1 MLLYVDKKKEKRRKV
16 KIFLFILLSIFILLA
31 NFSHFF
37 YALHHTPKKLT
48 TYKTSK
54 KTNDWYLNAQPA
66 ILFASRKTPIKAI
79 LVPKEISRENL
90 ITTISIF
97 AELKNKIQMLKIS
110 PKTPLFSEIKQ
121 AAQIFSPDLKI
132 SDENFDTI
140 ITPDINEITD
150 LIKSER
156 LFPSTFNYKQ
166 ATPLENTHEIKSL
179 VNTTFPLP
187 IPPKN
192 SLEKEWMA
200 LNNFIKE
207 NEESL
212 MNFIKND
219 TPPIF
224 AVQNAFLK
232 NIRICMITKNDTLCK
247 TQDNISL
254 QKNIIDIKNEIPKN
268 QTVKKLIFLTSDEEI
283 FILKKQKL
291 EQNEGLHFC
300 YQNKEAFIFPKEIPS
315 LEDLKKDLIK
325 LKEKAGINPEYT
337 TTDMKLYK
345 FKIVEVN
352 IDEKI

>member
-1 MLLYVDKKKEKRRKV
+1 MLLYIDKKKEKRRKI
-16 KIFLFILLSIFILLA
+16 KMLFLILLSIFILLA

-37 YALHHTPKKLT
+37 YALHHTPQKLT

-54 KTNDWYLNAQPA
+54 KTNDWYFNAQPS
-66 ILFASRKTPIKAI
+66 ILFASKKSPIKAI
-79 LVPKEISRENL
+79 LIPKETSRENL
-90 ITTISIF
+90 ITAISIF
-97 AELKNKIQMLKIS
+97 AELKDKIQTLKIS
-110 PKTPLFSEIKQ
+110 PKIPLFSEIKQ

-132 SDENFDTI
+132 SNENFDTI
-140 ITPDINEITD
+140 ITYDINEITD
-150 LIKSER
+150 LIENEH

-166 ATPLENTHEIKSL
+166 ATPLENTHEVKSL
-179 VNTTFPLP
+179 IDTTFPLP

-192 SLEKEWMA
+192 ILEKEWRA
-200 LNNFIKE
+200 LNNFTKD
-207 NEESL
+207 NKKSL
-212 MNFIKND
+212 IDFIKND

-224 AVQNAFLK
+224 AAQNAFLK
-232 NIRICMITKNDTLCK
+232 NIRICMTTENDTFCR

-254 QKNIIDIKNEIPKN
+254 QKNIIDIKKEIPKN
-268 QTVKKLIFLTSDEEI
+268 QSVKRLVLLTSDEKI
-283 FILKKQKL
+283 PTLKKQKL

-315 LEDLKKDLIK
+315 LDNLKKDLVK

-345 FKIVEVN
+345 FKTVEVN